1 MNYYFIIKTAV
12 RLLVSV
18 VIGSLIGIE
27 REKQWQY
34 RETPILPQTKACL
47 IYFKKITN
55 PNVSPIGKRFG
66 PRCFGAGN
74 RNLNASCKRVCN
86 SERFFAFFFSSSLFS
101 LPEKLLAGSA
111 PLPNENRPRRF
122 RGRGGFGA
130 PEDSIIEL
138 YNYVYISEI
147 IPSIS
152 SLWQRL

>member
-1 MNYYFIIKTAV
+1 MV
-12 RLLVSV
+12 RVTGL
-18 VIGSLIGIE
+18 E
-27 REKQWQY
+27 RE
-34 RETPILPQTKACL
+34 LQTCL
-47 IYFKKITN
+47 QL
-55 PNVSPIGKRFG
+55 GKVLR
-66 PRCFGAGN
+66 
-74 RNLNASCKRVCN
+74 L
-86 SERFFAFFFSSSLFS
+86 FFSSSLFS
-101 LPEKLLAGSA
+101 LPEKLLAGPA